1 MNTCL
6 LDVESA
12 GFPGTTPQI
21 GSYCFAD
28 NKLLLNECT
37 RVMGI
42 WNHQNLGAG
51 SHMMILL

>member
-1 MNTCL
+1 MNTYL

-21 GSYCFAD
+21 GSDYFAD

-37 RVMGI
+37 RVMGMG
-42 WNHQNLGAG
+42 NHQNLGAG
-51 SHMMILL
+51 SHMIILL